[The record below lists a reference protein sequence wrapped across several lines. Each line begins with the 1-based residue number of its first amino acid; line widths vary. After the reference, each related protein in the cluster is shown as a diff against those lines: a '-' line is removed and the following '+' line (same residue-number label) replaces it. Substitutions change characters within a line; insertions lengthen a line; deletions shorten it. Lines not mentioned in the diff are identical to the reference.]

1 MAARAWSPRAMTR
14 PRRCGTRRPASRSPI
29 VHSVDVVL
37 RLDQEDDKHVLS
49 CPSKNR
55 FGLTRLVSRV
65 RLTAE
70 GFVEVDAEGFV
81 EVDAEGL
88 VEVDEEASATIEIQH
103 GASS

>member
-70 GFVEVDAEGFV
+70 GFVEVDAEG
-81 EVDAEGL
+81 L